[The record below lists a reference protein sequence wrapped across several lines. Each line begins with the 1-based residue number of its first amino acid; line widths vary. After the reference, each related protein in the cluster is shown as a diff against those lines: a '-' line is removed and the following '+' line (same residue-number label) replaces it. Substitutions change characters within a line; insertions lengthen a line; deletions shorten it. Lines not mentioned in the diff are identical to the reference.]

1 MVKNYSSSHIFN
13 PFLIVLYV
21 LRPAEARHILYL
33 FGGVSGIGIN
43 LCLVFLLKSYLSG
56 YKTGFCPPKMTSN
69 NKTVQ

>member
-43 LCLVFLLKSYLSG
+43 LCLLFCLNRIYLAIRRGFVPLK
-56 YKTGFCPPKMTSN
+56 
-69 NKTVQ
+69 